1 MSESEM
7 QKIQGWFK
15 HLNEKMVGFEKRL
28 DGKVEGL
35 REDMNFKFER
45 VYKEFDKVN
54 LEFEKVNAKI
64 SRLSDRFDNHM
75 DYEQTDIK
83 LLKKQMLKIEDEIDG
98 LKERL

>member
-1 MSESEM
+1 MSDNEM

-15 HLNEKMVGFEKRL
+15 HLNEKMVAFEKRL

-45 VYKEFDKVN
+45 VYREFDKVHQK
-54 LEFEKVNAKI
+54 FENVEGKI
-64 SRLSDRFDNHM
+64 SKFSDRFDNHLES
-75 DYEQTDIK
+75 EQTDIK
-83 LLKKQMLKIEDEIDG
+83 LLKRQMLKIEDEIDE